1 MSQISVRNLSFYY
14 EGSFD
19 YIFRDVSFS
28 VDTGWKLGLIGRNG
42 KGKTTFLQLLCGR
55 YPYQGVIQSPQEFG
69 MFPLDWDAETE
80 QRTAAE
86 ILDERADC
94 ALWQVICELAE
105 LREDAEILYR
115 PYRQLSPGER
125 TKLQLA
131 VLFSADHRFCLLDE
145 PTNHLDQQA
154 REAVK
159 RYLSGK
165 NGFILVSHDRDL
177 LDACTDHML
186 VLNRS
191 TIEVQQGN
199 FTVWQENKQKKDQFA
214 EAENEKHRRE
224 IRKLHQAAART
235 ASWAAKSEQSKI
247 GYDPVKEHDRS
258 ISTRSYIGAKTKK
271 MQSRVRQIENRIS
284 REISEQEGLLQDIE
298 TMADIRLTPLKHHKQ
313 TLLSLSDYGLR
324 FPEAE
329 MPLFEE
335 VTFHLQQGER
345 IALHGENGC
354 GKSTLLRAIL
364 HHAGICDLDA
374 EERGSCEPASGLQI
388 SYIPQIITHLHG
400 RLSDYCES
408 QQLDFSRFCTMLRL
422 LDFERAQFRK
432 PMETY
437 SDGQKKK
444 VLLAASLLTPAH
456 LFIWDEPLNYID
468 VFSRMQIEKLI
479 LDCKPTMLFVEHDT
493 RFRDTVATGILPLS
507 AKSE

>member
-1 MSQISVRNLSFYY
+1 MSQISVRNLTFYY

-19 YIFRDVSFS
+19 YIFRDASFS
-28 VDTGWKLGLIGRNG
+28 LDTNWKLGLIGRNG
-42 KGKTTFLQLLCGR
+42 KGKTTLLHLLCGR
-55 YPYQGVIQSPQEFG
+55 YPYQGVIQSPDEFG
-69 MFPLDWDAETE
+69 MFPLEFSSDTAGLS
-80 QRTAAE
+80 AAE
-86 ILDERADC
+86 LLEEEQPDC
-94 ALWQVICELAE
+94 PLWRIICELAE
-105 LREDAEILYR
+105 LNEDADILYR
-115 PYRQLSPGER
+115 PYDLLSPGEKI
-125 TKLQLA
+125 KLQLA

-165 NGFILVSHDRDL
+165 KGFILVSHDRDL

-199 FTVWQENKQKKDQFA
+199 FSVWQENKQRKDQFA

-224 IRKLHQAAART
+224 IRKLHRAAART
-235 ASWAAKSEQSKI
+235 SAWAAKSEQSKI
-247 GYDPVKEHDRS
+247 GYDPVKEHDRC
-258 ISTRSYIGAKTKK
+258 ISSRSFIGAKTKK

-284 REISEQEGLLQDIE
+284 REIEEKEGLLQDIE
-298 TMADIRLTPLKHHKQ
+298 SMAEVRLTPLKHHKQ
-313 TLLSLSDYGLR
+313 TLLTLTDYGIRFPGAEEPLFSGLR
-324 FPEAE
+324 FR
-329 MPLFEE
+329 
-335 VTFHLQQGER
+335 LQQGER
-345 IALHGENGC
+345 IAVHGVNGC

-364 HHAGICDLDA
+364 HHAGVPGFAA
-374 EERGSCEPASGLQI
+374 EETGECSLASGLRI
-388 SYIPQIITHLHG
+388 SYIPQEITQLCG
-400 RLSDYCES
+400 MLQEFCES
-408 QQLDFSRFCTMLRL
+408 EQLDFTMFCSMLRL
-422 LDFERAQFRK
+422 LDFERVQFRK

-444 VLLAASLLTPAH
+444 VLLASSLLKPAH

-479 LDCKPTMLFVEHDT
+479 LDCSPTMLFVEHDA
-493 RFRDTVATGILPLS
+493 RFRENTATGLLLLD
-507 AKSE
+507 K